1 MYIIIDISFIKNAS
15 AKYSGGKWGKDAGK
29 MKSVRDAKSVR
40 TKGIVAITGNIIVV
54 IVMRKIV
61 IAMNAI
67 IIIKDVGVTDVIFS
81 GI

>member
-1 MYIIIDISFIKNAS
+1 
-15 AKYSGGKWGKDAGK
+15 

>member
-1 MYIIIDISFIKNAS
+1 MYVTHVHAKPIAQS
-15 AKYSGGKWGKDAGK
+15 AKDAGK